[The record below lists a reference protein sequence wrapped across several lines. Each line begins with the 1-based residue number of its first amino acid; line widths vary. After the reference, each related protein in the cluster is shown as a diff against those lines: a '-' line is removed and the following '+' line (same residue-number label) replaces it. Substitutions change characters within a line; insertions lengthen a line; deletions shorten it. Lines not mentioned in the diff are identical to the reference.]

1 MIEKWKNGDGPSRLT
16 RAHLFSKT
24 SLLLFTNSYAFP
36 LPCTDRQIPPN
47 MSMHPT
53 LPSTHKALSPPHT
66 LAVLTHSPPLAAMA
80 PGSARSLNEPGPGS
94 CSAGRSPSDGHSMVC
109 GGETAEV
116 GAGQETECE
125 VARMAETQGKT
136 MNAKRKPT
144 TCDPSISTFTHS
156 HRDPAVLSLGSGNA
170 YPRLPTGSRPLPF
183 LSWKSLARE
192 ELAPTQNVQ
201 RGQDGRRPSL
211 PPSPLQVV
219 HLFFPPALLTKLILI

>member
-1 MIEKWKNGDGPSRLT
+1 
-16 RAHLFSKT
+16 
-24 SLLLFTNSYAFP
+24 
-36 LPCTDRQIPPN
+36 

-66 LAVLTHSPPLAAMA
+66 LAVLTHSPPLAARA
-80 PGSARSLNEPGPGS
+80 PGGARSLNEPCPGS

-156 HRDPAVLSLGSGNA
+156 HRDPAVLSLASGNA

-183 LSWKSLARE
+183 LSWRSLARE

-211 PPSPLQVV
+211 PPSLTSPGCTFIFSSCPPHKTNLDLRNQTWQLYLVLNVLQ
-219 HLFFPPALLTKLILI
+219 LPGPGKICCGQAGLPPNAFLVWWIY